1 VLFNAFK
8 RLGHGAS
15 TSEKAD
21 LFAGTARGFT
31 GSACRRTRMKPET
44 VGMSSARLAR
54 LDDLMKRRYVESGY
68 LPGLLTYIWRR
79 GRLVHTGMCGQMD
92 IERGKPMRED
102 AIFRIYSM
110 SKPITAVALMML
122 VEEGLIGL
130 DDTVHSHIPAW
141 RNLGVYASGM
151 PSLLAD
157 APPSF
162 ITTPTLRPMKV
173 VDLATHTSG
182 LTYGFMMRTAV
193 DAAYRQA
200 KVVDRGTPGG
210 LPAMIDQLARIPL
223 DFSPGTAWNYSV
235 SIDVLG
241 YLVEKLSGMSFGEF
255 LRSRLFEP
263 LGMSDTAFW
272 LPPDKIE
279 RFTSCYQPNA
289 KGGLKLQDDARES
302 SYDKLP
308 KLESGGGGLV
318 STAHDYLRF
327 CRMMLNG
334 GTLDGVQ
341 ILSPKTVALFSLNY
355 LPEGREIVDLAF
367 PGMFSES
374 AYAGVGFSL
383 GCGVNVDVAKTRLPG
398 SVGEYFWGGAAATA
412 FWIDPEED
420 LTVVF
425 MTQVIG
431 SEARLT
437 LRRDLRT
444 LVYSALT
451 ESYA

>member
-1 VLFNAFK
+1 
-8 RLGHGAS
+8 
-15 TSEKAD
+15 
-21 LFAGTARGFT
+21 
-31 GSACRRTRMKPET
+31 MKPEA

-54 LDDLMKRRYVESGY
+54 MDDVMNRRYVDGGY
-68 LPGLLTYIWRR
+68 LPGLLTYVFRK
-79 GRLVHTGMCGQMD
+79 GQLVHTGIYGHMD
-92 IERGKPMRED
+92 IERGKKMRED

-130 DDTVHSHIPAW
+130 DDAVHSHIPAW
-141 RNLGVYASGM
+141 KSLGVYASGT

-162 ITTPTLRPMKV
+162 MTTQTLRPMKV

-193 DAAYRQA
+193 DAAYRRA
-200 KVVDRGTPGG
+200 KVTDRQTAGG
-210 LPAMIDQLARIPL
+210 LQGMIDQLAQIPL

-255 LRSRLFEP
+255 LRKRLFEP
-263 LGMSDTAFW
+263 LGMNDTAFHV
-272 LPPDKIE
+272 PADKTD
-279 RFTSCYQPNA
+279 RFTSCYQPET
-289 KGGLKLQDDARES
+289 KGGGLRLQDDARES
-302 SYDKLP
+302 TYAKP
-308 KLESGGGGLV
+308 PMLESGGGGLV

-355 LPEGREIVDLAF
+355 LPDGREVADMAL

-374 AYAGVGFSL
+374 GYAGVGFSL

-398 SVGEYFWGGAAATA
+398 SLGEYFWGGAAATA
-412 FWIDPEED
+412 FWIDPKEA

-444 LVYSALT
+444 LVYAAMT
-451 ESYA
+451 ESFA

>member
-1 VLFNAFK
+1 
-8 RLGHGAS
+8 
-15 TSEKAD
+15 
-21 LFAGTARGFT
+21 
-31 GSACRRTRMKPET
+31 MKPET

-54 LDDLMKRRYVESGY
+54 LDDVMKRRYVDGGY
-68 LPGLLTYIWRR
+68 LPGMLTYIWRK
-79 GRLVHTGMCGQMD
+79 GHLVHTAICGQMD

-130 DDTVHSHIPAW
+130 DDIVHSHIPAW
-141 RNLGVYASGM
+141 KDLGVYASGL
-151 PSLLAD
+151 PSLLVD

-162 ITTPTLRPMKV
+162 ITTPPSRLMKV
-173 VDLATHTSG
+173 IDLATHTSG
-182 LTYGFMMRTAV
+182 LTYGFMMRSTV
-193 DAAYRQA
+193 DAAYRRA
-200 KVVDRGTPGG
+200 KVTDRQTAGG
-210 LPAMIDQLARIPL
+210 LPEMIEQLAQIPL

-241 YLVEKLSGMSFGEF
+241 YLVEKLSGMTCGEF
-255 LRSRLFEP
+255 LRTRLFEP
-263 LGMSDTAFW
+263 LGMNDTAFW
-272 LPPDKIE
+272 VPSDKTE
-279 RFTSCYQPNA
+279 RFTSCYQPEG
-289 KGGLKLQDDARES
+289 KGPGLKLQDDARES
-302 SYDKLP
+302 TYATPP

-355 LPEGREIVDLAF
+355 LPDGREIADMSL

-374 AYAGVGFSL
+374 SYAGVGFSL

-412 FWIDPEED
+412 FWIDPKEE

-444 LVYSALT
+444 LVYSAMT
-451 ESYA
+451 ESFA

>member
-1 VLFNAFK
+1 
-8 RLGHGAS
+8 
-15 TSEKAD
+15 
-21 LFAGTARGFT
+21 
-31 GSACRRTRMKPET
+31 MKPET

-54 LDDLMKRRYVESGY
+54 LEEVMRRRYVDGGY
-68 LPGLLTYIWRR
+68 LPGMLTYVYRK
-79 GRLVHTGMCGQMD
+79 GHLVHTGLCGHMD
-92 IERGKPMRED
+92 IERDKPMRED

-130 DDTVHSHIPAW
+130 DDAVHTYIPTW
-141 RNLGVYASGM
+141 KNLGVYASGM

-162 ITTPTLRPMKV
+162 ITTPPLRPMKV
-173 VDLATHTSG
+173 IDLATHTSG

-193 DAAYRQA
+193 DAAYRRA
-200 KVVDRGTPGG
+200 KVTDRQTAGG
-210 LPAMIDQLARIPL
+210 LQEMVDQLSQIPL

-241 YLVEKLSGMSFGEF
+241 YLVEKLSGISFGEF
-255 LRSRLFEP
+255 LPSRLFGP
-263 LGMSDTAFW
+263 LDMSDTAFYV
-272 LPPDKIE
+272 PSDKTG
-279 RFTSCYQPNA
+279 RFTSCYQPET
-289 KGGLKLQDDARES
+289 KSRGLKLQDDALNS
-302 SYDKLP
+302 PYAKP
-308 KLESGGGGLV
+308 PALESGGGGLV

-334 GTLDGVQ
+334 GSLDGVQ

-355 LPEGREIVDLAF
+355 LPDGREVADMAL

-374 AYAGVGFSL
+374 GYAGVGFSL

-398 SVGEYFWGGAAATA
+398 SLGEYFWGGAAATA
-412 FWIDPEED
+412 FWIDPKEE
-420 LTVVF
+420 LAVVF

-444 LVYSALT
+444 LVYSAIT
-451 ESYA
+451 ESFA

>member
-1 VLFNAFK
+1 
-8 RLGHGAS
+8 
-15 TSEKAD
+15 
-21 LFAGTARGFT
+21 
-31 GSACRRTRMKPET
+31 MKPET
-44 VGMSSARLAR
+44 VGMSSARLTQ
-54 LDDLMKRRYVESGY
+54 LDHVMKRRYVDGGY
-68 LPGLLTYIWRR
+68 LPGMLTHVYRK
-79 GRLVHTGMCGQMD
+79 GHLVHTGICGHMD

-130 DDTVHSHIPAW
+130 DDIVHSHIPEW
-141 RNLGVYASGM
+141 KNLGVYSSGM
-151 PSLLAD
+151 PSLLPD

-162 ITTPTLRPMKV
+162 LTTPVQRAMKV

-182 LTYGFMMRTAV
+182 LTYGFMMRSAV
-193 DAAYRQA
+193 DAAYRKA
-200 KVVDRGTPGG
+200 KVVDRETPGG
-210 LPAMIDQLARIPL
+210 LQGMVGQLAQIPL

-255 LRSRLFEP
+255 LRTRLFDP
-263 LGMSDTAFW
+263 LGMKDTAFYV
-272 LPPDKIE
+272 PSDDIE
-279 RFTSCYQPNA
+279 RFTSCYQPETQ
-289 KGGLKLQDDARES
+289 GSGLRLQDDGRES
-302 SYDKLP
+302 TYAKP
-308 KLESGGGGLV
+308 PMLESGGGGLV

-355 LPEGREIVDLAF
+355 LPDAREIADMAL

-374 AYAGVGFSL
+374 GYAGVGFSL
-383 GCGVNVDVAKTRLPG
+383 GCGVNVNVAKTRLPG
-398 SVGEYFWGGAAATA
+398 SLGEYFWGGAAATA
-412 FWIDPEED
+412 FWIDPKEE

-431 SEARLT
+431 SPARLT

-444 LVYSALT
+444 LVYSAMT
-451 ESYA
+451 ESFA

>member
-1 VLFNAFK
+1 
-8 RLGHGAS
+8 
-15 TSEKAD
+15 
-21 LFAGTARGFT
+21 
-31 GSACRRTRMKPET
+31 MKPET

-54 LDDLMKRRYVESGY
+54 LDEVMKRRYVDSGY
-68 LPGLLTYIWRR
+68 LPGMLTHVWRK
-79 GRLVHTGMCGQMD
+79 GHLVHTGMCGYMD

-110 SKPITAVALMML
+110 TKPITAVALMML

-130 DDTVHSHIPAW
+130 DDPVHGYIPAW
-141 RNLGVYASGM
+141 QNLGVYASGM

-162 ITTPTLRPMKV
+162 ITTPTLRPMKI

-182 LTYGFMMRTAV
+182 LTYGFMMRSAV

-200 KVVDRGTPGG
+200 KVADRQTNGG
-210 LPAMIDQLARIPL
+210 LPEMIEQLARIPL

-241 YLVEKLSGMSFGEF
+241 YLVEKLSGMSFGDF
-255 LRSRLFEP
+255 LRTRLFEP
-263 LGMSDTAFW
+263 LGMNDTAFW
-272 LPPDKIE
+272 VPDDKTE
-279 RFTSCYQPNA
+279 RFTSCYQPET
-289 KGGLKLQDDARES
+289 GGTGLKLQDDARES
-302 SYDKLP
+302 TYAKP
-308 KLESGGGGLV
+308 PRLESGGGGLV
-318 STAHDYLRF
+318 STAQDYLRF
-327 CRMMLNG
+327 CRMMLNA
-334 GTLDGVQ
+334 GTLDCGQ

-355 LPEGREIVDLAF
+355 LPEGREIADIAL

-374 AYAGVGFSL
+374 GYAGVGFSL
-383 GCGVNVDVAKTRLPG
+383 GCGVNVNVAKTRLPG
-398 SVGEYFWGGAAATA
+398 SLGEYFWGGAAATA
-412 FWIDPEED
+412 FWIDPKEE

-444 LVYSALT
+444 LVYSAIT
-451 ESYA
+451 ESFA

>member
-1 VLFNAFK
+1 
-8 RLGHGAS
+8 
-15 TSEKAD
+15 
-21 LFAGTARGFT
+21 
-31 GSACRRTRMKPET
+31 MQ
-44 VGMSSARLAR
+44 
-54 LDDLMKRRYVESGY
+54 RRYVDAGF
-68 LPGLLTYIWRR
+68 LPGLLTCIYRQ
-79 GRLVHTGMCGQMD
+79 GHLVHTGLCGRID
-92 IERGKPMRED
+92 LERGKAMRED

-130 DDTVHSHIPAW
+130 DDTVRSQIPAW
-141 RNLGVYASGM
+141 KDLGVYASGM

-157 APPSF
+157 ARPSF
-162 ITTPTLRPMKV
+162 ITTPTVRPMKV
-173 VDLATHTSG
+173 IDLATHTSG
-182 LTYGFMMRTAV
+182 LSYGFMMRSAV
-193 DAAYRQA
+193 DAAYRKA
-200 KVVDRGTPGG
+200 KVTDRQTPGG
-210 LPAMIDQLARIPL
+210 LPEMIDHLAKIPL

-235 SIDVLG
+235 AIDVLG
-241 YLVEKLSGMSFGEF
+241 YLVEKLSGISFGEF
-255 LRSRLFEP
+255 LRTRLFEP

-272 LPPDKIE
+272 VPPDKTE
-279 RFTSCYQPNA
+279 RFTSCYQPE
-289 KGGLKLQDDARES
+289 GEGPGLKLQDDARES
-302 SYDKLP
+302 TYAKPP

-318 STAHDYLRF
+318 STAQDYLRF

-355 LPEGREIVDLAF
+355 LPDGREIADMAL

-374 AYAGVGFSL
+374 GYAGVGFSL

-398 SVGEYFWGGAAATA
+398 SLGEYFWGGAAATA
-412 FWIDPEED
+412 FWIDPKED

-425 MTQVIG
+425 MNQVIG

-444 LVYSALT
+444 LVYSAMT
-451 ESYA
+451 ESFA